1 MAGRTLRAR
10 WVTPLQFANQ
20 FSYLLFAAVFALVA
34 LFLLLRGE
42 GSRAKQIAAVSI
54 LAVVAG
60 VFFLARPG
68 GLSANPQDAEEVLLT
83 PGRPLFV
90 EIYSKF

>member
-1 MAGRTLRAR
+1 M
-10 WVTPLQFANQ
+10 QFVNQ
-20 FSYLLFAAVFALVA
+20 YSYLLFAVFFALVA
-34 LFLLLRGE
+34 LILLLRGE
-42 GSRAKQIAAVSI
+42 GSRTKQLAAVAI

-68 GLSANPQDAEEVLLT
+68 GLNARPEEVEEAFLT

-90 EIYSKF
+90 ELYSQF